1 MTNLE
6 AIQAKVNNYPI
17 DKSTFEVAL
26 IESGLNPN
34 ATFVGG
40 KSFDWGMV
48 KLIVSLLT
56 SASRISEGGY
66 TVELDMTALRE
77 LLNYYLNLWGW
88 RNPMTP
94 KLKDGSFKW

>member
-17 DKSTFEVAL
+17 DDATFQVAL
-26 IESGLNPN
+26 IESGLNP
-34 ATFVGG
+34 TDEFKGG
-40 KSFDWGMV
+40 KAFDLGMV

-94 KLKDGSFKW
+94 RLKDGSFKW

>member
-17 DKSTFEVAL
+17 DDATFEVAL
-26 IESGLNPN
+26 IESKLDPN
-34 ATFVGG
+34 TEFVGG
-40 KSFDWGMV
+40 KAFDWGMV

-66 TVELDMTALRE
+66 TVELDMNALRG

-88 RNPMTP
+88 RNPMNP

>member
-17 DKSTFEVAL
+17 DEATFGVAL

-34 ATFVGG
+34 DTFVGG

-56 SASRISEGGY
+56 SASKISEGGY
-66 TVELDMTALRE
+66 TVELDLNAFQN

-88 RNPMTP
+88 RNPMNP
-94 KLKDGSFKW
+94 RLKDGSFKW